1 VSPTNFS
8 LSLEIDKLKLVGQSV
23 MLTSRSLTSVF
34 ARIRGLVASLTL
46 VSGAFAPSFNLPLAA
61 QAYRDGFPVRAVSGL
76 GAQTWKFD
84 FGPGSL
90 APGYQRVMPQNIY
103 SRQAGFGFE
112 PGPQPD
118 TNRPAE
124 GSVGVAGFEPAT
136 AGTQSRPSRVL
147 FILAGIAALYVS
159 SDETAQIH
167 ERVHALIGAR
177 YIDWVPPFIVQNFF
191 FVMVFVAVLVSIG
204 QMLSKDLLALWTHH
218 RRIVLLTL
226 LGVAI
231 GLTGGMVVESVGYQI
246 PPTHPILYRVEVTVE
261 EFMEMFGGSVILLAA
276 LQLRRR
282 LAIQRLTT
290 LRQPR
295 LPRVRTTPEY
305 RAVS

>member
-1 VSPTNFS
+1 MKTTQLPSRIFLTA
-8 LSLEIDKLKLVGQSV
+8 LSCELI
-23 MLTSRSLTSVF
+23 
-34 ARIRGLVASLTL
+34 
-46 VSGAFAPSFNLPLAA
+46 LAA
-61 QAYRDGFPVRAVSGL
+61 LYWLDLASGYSFQLLHGLFDLDSEGNIPAWFSSCQLFAVAIAYFSCARR
-76 GAQTWKFD
+76 K
-84 FGPGSL
+84 
-90 APGYQRVMPQNIY
+90 
-103 SRQAGFGFE
+103 
-112 PGPQPD
+112 
-118 TNRPAE
+118 
-124 GSVGVAGFEPAT
+124 
-136 AGTQSRPSRVL
+136 GTESRPSRVL

-191 FVMVFVAVLVSIG
+191 FAMVFVAVLVSIG

-218 RRIVLLTL
+218 RRIVFLTVV
-226 LGVAI
+226 GAAI

-261 EFMEMFGGSVILLAA
+261 EFMEMFGASVILLDG

-282 LAIQRLTT
+282 LGLQRVTT
-290 LRQPR
+290 LRQPQ
-295 LPRVRTTPEY
+295 LSRVRTAPEY

>member
-1 VSPTNFS
+1 MKTTQLP
-8 LSLEIDKLKLVGQSV
+8 
-23 MLTSRSLTSVF
+23 
-34 ARIRGLVASLTL
+34 ARIFLTALTCELILVVLYWLDIATGYSFQLLHGLFDLDSEGNIPAWFSSCQLFAVAISYF
-46 VSGAFAPSFNLPLAA
+46 SCA
-61 QAYRDGFPVRAVSGL
+61 RR
-76 GAQTWKFD
+76 K
-84 FGPGSL
+84 
-90 APGYQRVMPQNIY
+90 
-103 SRQAGFGFE
+103 
-112 PGPQPD
+112 
-118 TNRPAE
+118 
-124 GSVGVAGFEPAT
+124 
-136 AGTQSRPSRVL
+136 GTESRPSRVL

-191 FVMVFVAVLVSIG
+191 FAMVFVAVLVSIG

-218 RRIVLLTL
+218 RRIVFLTVV
-226 LGVAI
+226 GAAI

-261 EFMEMFGGSVILLAA
+261 EFMEMFGASVILLAA

-282 LAIQRLTT
+282 LAIQRLIT

>member
-1 VSPTNFS
+1 MNRDCFRRWTTPNCRLPNDVTDQRQRPMKTTQLPSRIFLTA
-8 LSLEIDKLKLVGQSV
+8 LSCELI
-23 MLTSRSLTSVF
+23 
-34 ARIRGLVASLTL
+34 LVALYWLDIATGYSFQLL
-46 VSGAFAPSFNLPLAA
+46 HGLFDLDSEGNIPAWFSSSQLFA
-61 QAYRDGFPVRAVSGL
+61 
-76 GAQTWKFD
+76 
-84 FGPGSL
+84 
-90 APGYQRVMPQNIY
+90 
-103 SRQAGFGFE
+103 
-112 PGPQPD
+112 
-118 TNRPAE
+118 
-124 GSVGVAGFEPAT
+124 VAISYFSCARRK
-136 AGTQSRPSRVL
+136 GTESRPSRVL

-167 ERVHALIGAR
+167 ERVHAVIGAR

-204 QMLSKDLLALWTHH
+204 QVLSKDLLSLWTHH
-218 RRIVLLTL
+218 RRIVILTFV
-226 LGVAI
+226 GVAI
-231 GLTGGMVVESVGYQI
+231 GLTGGMVVESIGYQI

-282 LAIQRLTT
+282 LGIQRLTT

-295 LPRVRTTPEY
+295 LPRVSTAPEY